1 MAAALMAAMLA
12 SGCSPTENGSPAP
25 PSPSQ
30 PPSIETLRSALSERD
45 ELERTY
51 ELTRYLRELSP
62 DDIPGVLVEIERQR
76 VGITADEVRLFMLA
90 WTRFD
95 GPGAFETATSWPTT
109 WKKVLTEQAMQA
121 WGFNDGKAAFAAW
134 ERIQD
139 KDLQETLRGALVAGW
154 VGSYDIEGVTE
165 FAATVEKPRRRNR
178 LAFRLTGQVMRDGP
192 EAVIAWADAV
202 PIEAPNDFKQ
212 TVYSHALGAVARVDP
227 ELAAPWYERHIA
239 EPFSA
244 MTLRNVA
251 IKWAQHH
258 DPLALIAWV
267 EGLPLDDSREAERA
281 DAIRAAMRIWAPADP
296 ENAER
301 WLKSAPSSPGRDAAI
316 GEFVRATIDSSPVE
330 AMLWAA
336 EIEDQALRKK
346 TTLRLGRVWIEKDP
360 DGATAW
366 IRASDIP
373 DVWRAAIMK
382 NRPATHSTADAAHAE
397 PDA

>member
-1 MAAALMAAMLA
+1 
-12 SGCSPTENGSPAP
+12 
-25 PSPSQ
+25 
-30 PPSIETLRSALSERD
+30 
-45 ELERTY
+45 
-51 ELTRYLRELSP
+51 
-62 DDIPGVLVEIERQR
+62 
-76 VGITADEVRLFMLA
+76 
-90 WTRFD
+90 
-95 GPGAFETATSWPTT
+95 
-109 WKKVLTEQAMQA
+109 
-121 WGFNDGKAAFAAW
+121 
-134 ERIQD
+134 
-139 KDLQETLRGALVAGW
+139 
-154 VGSYDIEGVTE
+154 
-165 FAATVEKPRRRNR
+165 
-178 LAFRLTGQVMRDGP
+178 
-192 EAVIAWADAV
+192 
-202 PIEAPNDFKQ
+202 
-212 TVYSHALGAVARVDP
+212 
-227 ELAAPWYERHIA
+227 
-239 EPFSA
+239 
-244 MTLRNVA
+244 LRNVA